1 MTIRVFFY
9 NGSAEE
15 YGNVIDYDFYP
26 ETKILF
32 VNREDNQSVYI
43 PFTEKVT
50 SVYIYGGTERGYLE
64 GHDEAC

>member
-1 MTIRVFFY
+1 MIIRVFFY

-15 YGNVIDYDFYP
+15 YDNVIDYDFYP

-32 VNREDNQSVYI
+32 VNREGNRSVYI

-50 SVYIYGGTERGYLE
+50 SVCIYDGTERGYLE